1 MRSSNKV
8 AIGVRPAQVLA
19 AASAVALTVVA
30 AGCGSAAPGTAVAT
44 TRPVSLPLG
53 SSVASA
59 GTTWALIPMGMP
71 RDHNLFWQVFALAR
85 GGSRW
90 TLATPI
96 DAATNG
102 AFALA
107 VTGTTSATAA
117 VRPSQLLTFS
127 PVISTA
133 NGGKTWTPV
142 APAPGLAT
150 VPDAF
155 AAAPGGGQFLALTR
169 GGRVE
174 QGRSSWTALTSLRG
188 LAAARSARGC
198 APTGLTAVAY
208 GLSGQP
214 VVAAR
219 CGRHGVAGILAGQG
233 GHWSASGPALPAA
246 FSGQPAEVVRLVRT
260 GSRLT
265 ALLRVGSGAG
275 ARLLAA
281 WQSSDGRWT
290 LSAAL
295 PDAGAVLS
303 SSLGADGGVV
313 AELSGRR
320 AEYLAGPDSGAT
332 WQALPRLPQGRA
344 VTLALTASGGV
355 DALAA
360 DVNVLRAWRLEGGH
374 WAQTQTIKVPL
385 QYGSSS

>member
-1 MRSSNKV
+1 M
-8 AIGVRPAQVLA
+8 GVSR
-19 AASAVALTVVA
+19 
-30 AGCGSAAPGTAVAT
+30 G
-44 TRPVSLPLG
+44 
-53 SSVASA
+53 
-59 GTTWALIPMGMP
+59 
-71 RDHNLFWQVFALAR
+71 HNLFWQVFALAK

-90 TLATPI
+90 ALATPI

-102 AFALA
+102 ALALA
-107 VTGTTSATAA
+107 VTGDTSVTAA
-117 VRPSQLLTFS
+117 VRPSQLLTYS
-127 PVISTA
+127 PVVSTA
-133 NGGKTWTPV
+133 NGGKTWTPA
-142 APAPGLAT
+142 APAPGLAA
-150 VPDAF
+150 VPDAL
-155 AAAPGGGQFLALTR
+155 AAAPGRGQLMALTR
-169 GGRVE
+169 SGRVE
-174 QGRSSWTALTSLRG
+174 QGRSSWTTLISLRG
-188 LAAARSARGC
+188 MSAARPARAC

-219 CGRHGVAGILAGQG
+219 CGHRGVVGILADQG
-233 GHWSASGPALPAA
+233 GRWSVSGPTLP
-246 FSGQPAEVVRLVRT
+246 GRLDGRQVEVVRLVRT

-275 ARLLAA
+275 ARLVAG
-281 WQSSDGRWT
+281 WQDADGRWM

-303 SSLGADGGVV
+303 SSLGADGAVV
-313 AELSGRR
+313 VELGGRR
-320 AEYLAGPDSGAT
+320 AELVAGPGSGAG

-360 DVNVLRAWRLEGGH
+360 DVTVLTAWRLEGGR
-374 WAQTQTIKVPL
+374 WAQTQTTKVPL

>member
-1 MRSSNKV
+1 MRS
-8 AIGVRPAQVLA
+8 IWPARVLA
-19 AASAVALTVVA
+19 AGSAVALTVLA
-30 AGCGSAAPGTAVAT
+30 AGCGSAAPGTAAAT

-53 SSVASA
+53 SSVAST

-71 RDHNLFWQVFALAR
+71 RDYNLFWQVFALAK

-102 AFALA
+102 AFALT

-133 NGGKTWTPV
+133 NGGKSWKPV
-142 APAPGLAT
+142 APVPGLAP

-169 GGRVE
+169 SGHVE
-174 QGRSSWTALTSLRG
+174 QGRSSWTTLTSLRG
-188 LAAARSARGC
+188 LAAVRPARAC

-219 CGRHGVAGILAGQG
+219 CGHRGVVGILAGQG
-233 GHWSASGPALPAA
+233 GHWSVSGPVLPGGLG
-246 FSGQPAEVVRLVRT
+246 GQPVEVVRLVRT

-275 ARLLAA
+275 ARLVAG

-290 LSAAL
+290 LSAVL

-303 SSLGADGGVV
+303 SSLGADGAVV

-320 AEYLAGPDSGAT
+320 AEYLAGPGAGAG

-344 VTLALTASGGV
+344 VTLALTTSGGV

-360 DVNVLRAWRLEGGH
+360 DVTVLTAWRLQSGR

>member
-1 MRSSNKV
+1 MAV
-8 AIGVRPAQVLA
+8 GVRPARVLA
-19 AASAVALTVVA
+19 AGSAVALSVLA
-30 AGCGSAAPGTAVAT
+30 AGCGSTAAGPAATT

-53 SSVASA
+53 SSIASA
-59 GTTWALIPMGMP
+59 GTTWALLPMGVS
-71 RDHNLFWQVFALAR
+71 RGHNLFWQVFALAK

-90 TLATPI
+90 ALATPI

-102 AFALA
+102 ALALA
-107 VTGTTSATAA
+107 VTGDTSVTAA
-117 VRPSQLLTFS
+117 VRPSQLLTYS
-127 PVISTA
+127 PVVSTA
-133 NGGKTWTPV
+133 NGGKTWTPA
-142 APAPGLAT
+142 APAPGLAA
-150 VPDAF
+150 VPDAL
-155 AAAPGGGQFLALTR
+155 AAAPGRGQLMALTR
-169 GGRVE
+169 SGRVE
-174 QGRSSWTALTSLRG
+174 QGRSSWTTLISLRG
-188 LAAARSARGC
+188 MSAARPARAC

-219 CGRHGVAGILAGQG
+219 CGHRGVVGILADQG
-233 GHWSASGPALPAA
+233 GRWSVSGPTLP
-246 FSGQPAEVVRLVRT
+246 GRLDGRQVEVVRLVRT

-275 ARLLAA
+275 ARLVAG
-281 WQSSDGRWT
+281 WQDADGRWM

-303 SSLGADGGVV
+303 SSLGADGAVV
-313 AELSGRR
+313 VELGGRR
-320 AEYLAGPDSGAT
+320 AELVAGPGSGAG

-360 DVNVLRAWRLEGGH
+360 DVTVLTAWRLEGGR
-374 WAQTQTIKVPL
+374 WAQTQTTKVPL

>member
-1 MRSSNKV
+1 MRSSNNM
-8 AIGVRPAQVLA
+8 AIGVTPAQVLA
-19 AASAVALTVVA
+19 AASAVALTVLG
-30 AGCGSAAPGTAVAT
+30 AGCGSAAPGTAAAT

-53 SSVASA
+53 SSIAST
-59 GTTWALIPMGMP
+59 GTTWALIPMGVS
-71 RDHNLFWQVFALAR
+71 RGHNLFWQVFALAR

-102 AFALA
+102 ALALA
-107 VTGTTSATAA
+107 VTGTTSVTAA
-117 VRPSQLLTFS
+117 VRPSQLLTYS

-133 NGGKTWTPV
+133 NGGKTWRPV

-150 VPDAF
+150 VPDAL
-155 AAAPGGGQFLALTR
+155 AAAAGGSQLIALTR

-174 QGRSSWTALTSLRG
+174 QGRSSWTTLTSLRG
-188 LAAARSARGC
+188 LAAARAARAC

-208 GLSGQP
+208 GLSGQA

-219 CGRHGVAGILAGQG
+219 CGHRGVAGIFAGQG
-233 GHWSASGPALPAA
+233 GHWSVSGPELP
-246 FSGQPAEVVRLVRT
+246 GDLGRQQAEVVRLVRT
-260 GSRLT
+260 GPRLT

-275 ARLLAA
+275 ARLVAG
-281 WQSSDGRWT
+281 WQDADGRWT

-295 PDAGAVLS
+295 PGAGAVLS
-303 SSLGADGGVV
+303 SSLGAGGGVV
-313 AELSGRR
+313 VELSGRR
-320 AEYLAGPDSGAT
+320 AKYLAGPGSGAA

-344 VTLALTASGGV
+344 ITLALTASGGV

-360 DVNVLRAWRLEGGH
+360 DITVLTAWRLEGGR
-374 WAQTQTIKVPL
+374 WAQTQTMKVPL

>member
-1 MRSSNKV
+1 MAV
-8 AIGVRPAQVLA
+8 AVRPAQAVA
-19 AASAVALTVVA
+19 AGSAVALTVLA
-30 AGCGSAAPGTAVAT
+30 AGCGSAAPGTASTA

-53 SSVASA
+53 SSIASA
-59 GTTWALIPMGMP
+59 GTTWALLPMGVP
-71 RDHNLFWQVFALAR
+71 RGHNLFWQVFALAR
-85 GGSRW
+85 GSSRW
-90 TLATPI
+90 ALATPI

-102 AFALA
+102 ALALA
-107 VTGTTSATAA
+107 VTGSTSVTAA
-117 VRPSQLLTFS
+117 VRPSQLLTYS

-155 AAAPGGGQFLALTR
+155 AAVPGGGQLIALT
-169 GGRVE
+169 GSDRVE
-174 QGRSSWTALTSLRG
+174 QGRSSWTTLTSLRG
-188 LAAARSARGC
+188 LAAARPARAC
-198 APTGLTAVAY
+198 APTGLSAVAY

-219 CGRHGVAGILAGQG
+219 CGHRGVAGIFADVG

-246 FSGQPAEVVRLVRT
+246 LSGPRAEVVRLVRT
-260 GSRLT
+260 GARLT

-275 ARLLAA
+275 ARLVAG
-281 WQSSDGRWT
+281 WQDADGRWT

-303 SSLGADGGVV
+303 SSLGAGGAVV

-320 AEYLAGPDSGAT
+320 AEYLAGPGSGAT
-332 WQALPRLPQGRA
+332 WQALPRLPRGRA
-344 VTLALTASGGV
+344 VTLALTTSGGV

-360 DVNVLRAWRLEGGH
+360 DVAVLTAWRLEGGR